1 MKRPVLM
8 SCLVLLISACLLT
21 SLLLIVSLALLH

>member
-1 MKRPVLM
+1 MKRPILM

-21 SLLLIVSLALLH
+21 SLLLIASLVFLH